1 MKTNTFFLAS
11 FFLCSLIGLANNS
24 EATKSNAEVFE
35 PAGSIV
41 ACTVD
46 AGNNRTSCSG
56 SYSGTIGGSP
66 TATGC
71 AGSWTYAW
79 TPSTALSSTTVQNP
93 TVTNLTSTTTYWVT
107 VTSPNCC
114 DASDFVTITI
124 NCSCCR
130 IENPESKPEYS
141 AEDIAIFPIPA
152 KETLSFKIKSE
163 SQTYTIGLYG
173 ATGNLLLERT
183 ETGSFFNTNGLQV
196 SGYPAGIYYLQIM
209 SGDAVVLFKKVV
221 LSE

>member
-1 MKTNTFFLAS
+1 MKTSLLSIAAFLV
-11 FFLCSLIGLANNS
+11 FSLTGIANNN
-24 EATKSNAEVFE
+24 EAAKSKVEIFE

-41 ACTVD
+41 SCTVD
-46 AGNNRTSCSG
+46 AGSNRTSCSG

-66 TATGC
+66 TADGC
-71 AGSWTYAW
+71 AGGFSYAW
-79 TPSTALSSTTVQNP
+79 TPSTCLNFTNIANP

-107 VTSPNCC
+107 VTSQGCC

-124 NCSCCR
+124 NCSCCK

-141 AEDIAIFPIPA
+141 SEDIVIFPIPA

-163 SQTYTIGLYG
+163 SKIYTIGLYG
-173 ATGNLLLERT
+173 TTGNLLLERT
-183 ETGSFFNTNGLQV
+183 ETGAFFNGNGLQV
-196 SGYPAGIYYLQIM
+196 SGYPAGIYYLQII
-209 SGDAVVLFKKVV
+209 SGEAVVLFKKVV